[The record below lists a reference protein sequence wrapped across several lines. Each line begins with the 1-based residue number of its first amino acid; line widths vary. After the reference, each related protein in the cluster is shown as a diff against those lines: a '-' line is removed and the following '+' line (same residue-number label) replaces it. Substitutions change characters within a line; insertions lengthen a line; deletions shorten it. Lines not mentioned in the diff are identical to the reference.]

1 MTVKEYPFRI
11 VKLLALRRI
20 APAPQ
25 ASPRY
30 AEIRIKKSDARY
42 PGRIAKSERTGDGLL
57 AVVADHITGGQLTY
71 PQVCE

>member
-1 MTVKEYPFRI
+1 MTVKEYPFRM

-30 AEIRIKKSDARY
+30 AEIQIKKSDARY
-42 PGRIAKSERTGDGLL
+42 RVRIAKSERVAAGKVTIQRVQVPPCQLL
-57 AVVADHITGGQLTY
+57 VSDT
-71 PQVCE
+71 